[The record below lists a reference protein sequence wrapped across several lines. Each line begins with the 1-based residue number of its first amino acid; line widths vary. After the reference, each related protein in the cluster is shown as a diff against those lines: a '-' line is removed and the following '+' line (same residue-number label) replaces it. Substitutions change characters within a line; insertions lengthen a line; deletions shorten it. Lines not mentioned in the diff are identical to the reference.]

1 MKTSNRSGHYYNKRL
16 IFSDAYQELTLS
28 ARDLLFM
35 MITELRYSNKK
46 RRDGVDKQWT
56 NNGEVSVTQSQFRK
70 QLGYCRETY
79 LKARDQLIKVGFIK
93 QTHRGGKGAG
103 DRAKYE
109 VLISANGIEAHN
121 ERWTE
126 YPKKDWIDEI
136 PEAKNQLIGTKTRW
150 KKGKSG
156 RKL

>member
-46 RRDGVDKQWT
+46 RKDGIDKQWT

-93 QTHRGGKGAG
+93 QTYGAE
-103 DRAKYE
+103 R
-109 VLISANGIEAHN
+109 VQVIE
-121 ERWTE
+121 
-126 YPKKDWIDEI
+126 PSMKC
-136 PEAKNQLIGTKTRW
+136 L
-150 KKGKSG
+150 
-156 RKL
+156 